1 MIDERT
7 GTRFFDYTRAEI
19 VTGAFVLLGLVGL
32 GYLSISIGGLRILPR
47 DEYRVSARFSNVGDL
62 KARAPVKVAGVTIGR
77 IQSIR
82 LADYYAE
89 VQLTLPRNVMLP
101 KDTIA
106 SIATAGLLGDA
117 YVSLS
122 PGGAEANLRDGD
134 RITHTEPALNMADI
148 IGRTAFGGTSPS
160 NAPSNAPG
168 EPASKP
174 APSKE
179 PPP

>member
-1 MIDERT
+1 
-7 GTRFFDYTRAEI
+7 
-19 VTGAFVLLGLVGL
+19 VGL

-77 IQSIR
+77 VQSIR
-82 LADYYAE
+82 LADYYGE
-89 VQLTLPRNVMLP
+89 VDLVVPRQVTLP

-122 PGGAEANLRDGD
+122 PGGAETNLRDGD

-160 NAPSNAPG
+160 TAPTA
-168 EPASKP
+168 PASKP
-174 APSKE
+174 VPSQE
-179 PPP
+179 PPQ